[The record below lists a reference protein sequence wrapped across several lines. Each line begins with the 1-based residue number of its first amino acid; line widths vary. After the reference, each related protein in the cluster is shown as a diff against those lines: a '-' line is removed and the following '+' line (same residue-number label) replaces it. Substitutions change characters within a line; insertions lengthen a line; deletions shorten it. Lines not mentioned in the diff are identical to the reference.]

1 GSMSV
6 SECVQ
11 AHLEKGVPP
20 EKLVVG
26 LPFYGRGAEGFP
38 RGVDVTKAHL
48 LPGYTYHWHNVS
60 QVAYLTD
67 DATGEMV
74 FGFDEEKSLRIKAEY
89 TLENGFKGCMYWA
102 YNGDNAA
109 GDLRRTVYQAL
120 NGTLPTPGLRARRPH

>member
-1 GSMSV
+1 MRPITSTV
-6 SECVQ
+6 S
-11 AHLEKGVPP
+11 
-20 EKLVVG
+20 
-26 LPFYGRGAEGFP
+26 
-38 RGVDVTKAHL
+38 
-48 LPGYTYHWHNVS
+48 
-60 QVAYLTD
+60 
-67 DATGEMV
+67 EMV